1 MNHLIYMNDL
11 KLYAKHDDDLEGL
24 LSTVK
29 RLSDDIMMQFG
40 LDNCTK
46 VTFRKVL
53 IIKSKNIT
61 LDINRKIIE
70 LEHNKPINIYKLMK
84 QMV

>member
-1 MNHLIYMNDL
+1 MNDL

-70 LEHNKPINIYKLMK
+70 LEHNKPINIYILMK